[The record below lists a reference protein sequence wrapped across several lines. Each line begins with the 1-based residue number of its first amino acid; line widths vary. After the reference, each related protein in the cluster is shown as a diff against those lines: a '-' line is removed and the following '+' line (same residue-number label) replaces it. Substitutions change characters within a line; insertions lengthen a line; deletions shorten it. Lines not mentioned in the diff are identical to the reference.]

1 MIHISDRGT
10 LLAFRAVIIENEA
23 LRVVVLPEL
32 GGRIWSII
40 YKPRDRELLWHN
52 PDIPP
57 RKAPF
62 GAAFDNVWC
71 GGWEEMFPTAAPGT
85 INGRQYPDHG
95 EIWCLPWDSEVERRD
110 NRQMLRLCCRTPI
123 SDVQV
128 EKRIILR
135 GDEPAFDVEYSLKN
149 LTSSELRFMFALHPA
164 FAVCPSCRLDM
175 PPMTV
180 DLDPAYLGT
189 LTNSE
194 TPFQW
199 PNVRRRGHLVNLS
212 TVFPPSSEEVLF
224 LYGHDFAEG
233 WFAITDMADRI
244 SWGVRFPAEFFRS
257 CWVFASYGGWQNY
270 HTLVVEPSTSHPQQI
285 EDAIQLGR
293 APVLAP
299 LGRLETRV
307 TFEIQ
312 EGPSRVNNLTPRGES
327 VE

>member
-1 MIHISDRGT
+1 MIHIDDRGS
-10 LLAFRAVIIENEA
+10 LFSFRAVIIENQA

-32 GGRIWSII
+32 GGRIWSIV

-57 RKAPF
+57 QKAPF
-62 GAAFDNVWC
+62 GAAFDNAWC
-71 GGWEEMFPTAAPGT
+71 GGWEEMLPTAAPGT

-95 EIWCLPWDSEVERRD
+95 EIWCLPWDSMVERRD
-110 NRQMLRLCCRTPI
+110 NRALLTLRCRTPN
-123 SDVQV
+123 SEVEV
-128 EKRIILR
+128 EKHIILSD
-135 GDEPAFDVEYSLKN
+135 DEPAFDVEYSLKN
-149 LTSSELRFMFALHPA
+149 STSSDLPFLFALHPA
-164 FAVCPSCRLDM
+164 FSVSPSCRLDM

-180 DLDPAYLGT
+180 DLDPTYLGT
-189 LTNSE
+189 LTDSE

-199 PNVRRRGHLVNLS
+199 PNVRRRDQFVDLS

-224 LYGHDFAEG
+224 LYGHDFPEG
-233 WFAITDMADRI
+233 WFAITDIADRI
-244 SWGVRFPAEFFRS
+244 SWGLRFPAEFFRS

-270 HTLVVEPSTSHPQQI
+270 HTLHVEPSTSHPQQI

-299 LGRLETRV
+299 HGWLKTRV
-307 TFEIQ
+307 RFQIQ
-312 EGPSRVNNLTPRGES
+312 EGLSRVNGLRPRGEF